1 MWLWLWLP
9 SSSSTYD
16 GDLGPSLPVLDRN
29 PFYIPVGCELL
40 PHIWDFLEGNTGWA
54 TENVYIP
61 WSLSKYLLVLQRHD
75 QPCQLLRRKVRKHE
89 DIYFQ
94 RHRELLPT
102 CGSGDGCRRQG

>member
-29 PFYIPVGCELL
+29 PFYIPVGRGLL

-54 TENVYIP
+54 TENVYKLGP
-61 WSLSKYLLVLQRHD
+61 
-75 QPCQLLRRKVRKHE
+75 
-89 DIYFQ
+89 
-94 RHRELLPT
+94 
-102 CGSGDGCRRQG
+102 